1 MPFKINE
8 LHDAYK
14 RYTEFISS
22 NKRPHHERYIFPFF
36 AGTYFTYRSVD
47 VARLINVAKSISSM
61 PTFVDIGCGY
71 GDFLE
76 KIREYLPNARGVE
89 KNAEIFYACNKPKP
103 DFIEISDAQWAI
115 NQAYDVIF
123 VGWMEPGV
131 DFRNKIATKSEVI
144 ITTLDQGLS
153 LGAEFDGHGFERV
166 ATWRTP
172 AWDDVNTELM
182 NKYYTKISDETRQDL
197 FKLRTAHN
205 LWYVYSKPS
214 KYGMVASALLKCS
227 RQESHDL
234 SYERYDF
241 ENVLDEC
248 GFRFREELNIPTSDM
263 QSKARLWEIKFT
275 NRQELSLIN

>member
-1 MPFKINE
+1 MPFTTDDIQKAMASLKTFRQYAVSPYHERFSFPFLCGTYFAYRKI
-8 LHDAYK
+8 DVVRIAAIAK
-14 RYTEFISS
+14 AISS
-22 NKRPHHERYIFPFF
+22 NP
-36 AGTYFTYRSVD
+36 TYLD
-47 VARLINVAKSISSM
+47 V
-61 PTFVDIGCGY
+61 GCGY
-71 GDFLE
+71 GDFLK

-115 NQAYDVIF
+115 NQDYDVIF
-123 VGWMEPGV
+123 VGWMDPGV

-153 LGAEFDGHGFERV
+153 LGAEFDGHGFGRV

-172 AWDDVNTELM
+172 SWDDVNTEIM

-248 GFRFREELNIPTSDM
+248 GFRFREELNVPTSDK
-263 QSKARLWEIKFT
+263 QSKARLWEIEFT
-275 NRQELSLIN
+275 NRQEL

>member
-1 MPFKINE
+1 MPFTTDDIQKAMASLRTFRQYAVSPYHERFSFPFLCGTYFAYRKI
-8 LHDAYK
+8 DVVRIAAIAK
-14 RYTEFISS
+14 AISS
-22 NKRPHHERYIFPFF
+22 NP
-36 AGTYFTYRSVD
+36 TYLD
-47 VARLINVAKSISSM
+47 V
-61 PTFVDIGCGY
+61 GCGY

-115 NQAYDVIF
+115 NQDYDVIF

-131 DFRNKIATKSEVI
+131 DFRNNIATKSEVI

-153 LGAEFDGHGFERV
+153 LGAEFDGHGFGRV

-172 AWDDVNTELM
+172 SWDDVNTEIM

-197 FKLRTAHN
+197 FRLRTAHN

-248 GFRFREELNIPTSDM
+248 GFRFREELNVPTSDK
-263 QSKARLWEIKFT
+263 QSKARLWEIEFT
-275 NRQELSLIN
+275 NRQEL

>member
-1 MPFKINE
+1 MPFTTDDIQKAMASLKTFRQYAVSPYHE
-8 LHDAYK
+8 RFSFPFLCGTYFAYRK
-14 RYTEFISS
+14 VDVVRIAAIAKAISS
-22 NKRPHHERYIFPFF
+22 NP
-36 AGTYFTYRSVD
+36 TYLD
-47 VARLINVAKSISSM
+47 V
-61 PTFVDIGCGY
+61 GCGY
-71 GDFLE
+71 GDFLK

-115 NQAYDVIF
+115 NQDYDVIF
-123 VGWMEPGV
+123 VGWMDPGV

-153 LGAEFDGHGFERV
+153 LGAEFDGHGFGRV

-172 AWDDVNTELM
+172 SWDDVNTEIM

-248 GFRFREELNIPTSDM
+248 GFRFREELNVPTSDK
-263 QSKARLWEIKFT
+263 QSKARLWEIEFT
-275 NRQELSLIN
+275 NRQEL

>member
-1 MPFKINE
+1 MPFTTDDIQKAMASLKTFRQYAVSPYHERFSFPFLCGTYFAYRKI
-8 LHDAYK
+8 DVVRIAAIAK
-14 RYTEFISS
+14 AISS
-22 NKRPHHERYIFPFF
+22 NP
-36 AGTYFTYRSVD
+36 TYLD
-47 VARLINVAKSISSM
+47 V
-61 PTFVDIGCGY
+61 GCGY

-89 KNAEIFYACNKPKP
+89 KNAEIFYACNKPRP
-103 DFIEISDAQWAI
+103 DFIEVSDAQWAI
-115 NQAYDVIF
+115 NQDYDVIF
-123 VGWMEPGV
+123 VGWMDPGV

-153 LGAEFDGHGFERV
+153 LGAEYDGLGFERV

-172 AWDDVNTELM
+172 SWDDVNTEIM
-182 NKYYTKISDETRQDL
+182 NKYYTKISEETRQDL

-248 GFRFREELNIPTSDM
+248 GFRFREELNVPTSDK
-263 QSKARLWEIKFT
+263 QSKARLWEIEFT
-275 NRQELSLIN
+275 NRQEL

>member
-1 MPFKINE
+1 MPFTTDDIQKAMASLKTFRQFAVSPYHERFSFPFLCGTYFAYRKI
-8 LHDAYK
+8 DVVRIATIAK
-14 RYTEFISS
+14 AISS
-22 NKRPHHERYIFPFF
+22 NP
-36 AGTYFTYRSVD
+36 TYLD
-47 VARLINVAKSISSM
+47 V
-61 PTFVDIGCGY
+61 GCGY
-71 GDFLE
+71 GDFLK

-89 KNAEIFYACNKPKP
+89 KNAEIFYACNKPRP
-103 DFIEISDAQWAI
+103 DFIEVSDAQWAI
-115 NQAYDVIF
+115 NQDYDVIF
-123 VGWMEPGV
+123 VGWMDPGV

-153 LGAEFDGHGFERV
+153 LGAEFDGHGFGRV

-172 AWDDVNTELM
+172 SWDDVNTEIM
-182 NKYYTKISDETRQDL
+182 NKYYTKISEETRQDL

-248 GFRFREELNIPTSDM
+248 GFRFREELNVPTSDK
-263 QSKARLWEIKFT
+263 QSIARLWEIEFT
-275 NRQELSLIN
+275 NRQEL

>member
-1 MPFKINE
+1 MPFTTDDIQKAMASLRTFRQYAVSPYHERFSFPFLCGTYFAYRKI
-8 LHDAYK
+8 DVVRIAAIAK
-14 RYTEFISS
+14 AISS
-22 NKRPHHERYIFPFF
+22 NP
-36 AGTYFTYRSVD
+36 TYLD
-47 VARLINVAKSISSM
+47 V
-61 PTFVDIGCGY
+61 GCGY

-115 NQAYDVIF
+115 NQDYDVIF

-153 LGAEFDGHGFERV
+153 LGAEFDGHGFGRV

-172 AWDDVNTELM
+172 SWDDVNTEIM
-182 NKYYTKISDETRQDL
+182 NKYYTRISDETRQDL

-248 GFRFREELNIPTSDM
+248 GFRFREELNVPTSDK
-263 QSKARLWEIKFT
+263 QSKARLWEIEFT
-275 NRQELSLIN
+275 NRQEL

>member
-1 MPFKINE
+1 MPFTTDDIQKAMAS
-8 LHDAYK
+8 LKTFRQYAVSPY
-14 RYTEFISS
+14 
-22 NKRPHHERYIFPFF
+22 HERFSFPFLC
-36 AGTYFTYRSVD
+36 GTYFAYRKID
-47 VARLINVAKSISSM
+47 VVRIAAIAKAISSS
-61 PTFVDIGCGY
+61 PTYLDVGCGY

-89 KNAEIFYACNKPKP
+89 KNAEIFYACNKPRP
-103 DFIEISDAQWAI
+103 DFIEVSDAQWAI
-115 NQAYDVIF
+115 NQDYDVIF
-123 VGWMEPGV
+123 VGWMDPGV

-153 LGAEFDGHGFERV
+153 LGAEFDGHGFGRV

-172 AWDDVNTELM
+172 SWDDVNTEIM

-248 GFRFREELNIPTSDM
+248 GFRFREELNVPTSDK
-263 QSKARLWEIKFT
+263 QSKARLWEIEFT
-275 NRQELSLIN
+275 NRQEL

>member
-1 MPFKINE
+1 MPFTTDDIQKAMASLRTFRQYAVSPYHERFSFPFLCGTYFAYRKI
-8 LHDAYK
+8 DVVRIAAIAK
-14 RYTEFISS
+14 AISS
-22 NKRPHHERYIFPFF
+22 NP
-36 AGTYFTYRSVD
+36 TYLD
-47 VARLINVAKSISSM
+47 V
-61 PTFVDIGCGY
+61 GCGY

-103 DFIEISDAQWAI
+103 DFIEVSDAQWAI
-115 NQAYDVIF
+115 NQDYDVIF

-153 LGAEFDGHGFERV
+153 LGAEFDGHGFGRV

-172 AWDDVNTELM
+172 SWDDVNTEIM
-182 NKYYTKISDETRQDL
+182 NKYYTKITDETRQDL

-248 GFRFREELNIPTSDM
+248 GFRFREELNVPTSDK
-263 QSKARLWEIKFT
+263 QSKARLWEIEFT
-275 NRQELSLIN
+275 NRQEL